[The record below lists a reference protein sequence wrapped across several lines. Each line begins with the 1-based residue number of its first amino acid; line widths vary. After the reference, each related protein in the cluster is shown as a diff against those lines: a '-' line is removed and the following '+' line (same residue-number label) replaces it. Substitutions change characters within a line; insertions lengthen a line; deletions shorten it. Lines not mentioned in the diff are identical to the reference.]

1 MGSREERRG
10 EDRHP
15 LGILGRSRP
24 GREGPRSRGKAI
36 VLNLTSRKPLLL
48 LAGGAC
54 ALLGAGFWVL
64 VTPDN
69 PLTRLFRRP
78 ITETDAHVVVGPYP
92 IEEDFKALRDHQV
105 TTIVSLLD
113 SRLPYEKVLLD
124 QEKQVAARYGFKL
137 LNFPMA
143 SVLGHPLGSDYK
155 QRVERAAEA
164 IAATEGKVYLHCYL
178 GLHRAEAVQALLRN
192 RGART
197 ATYLLRQAER
207 SQDIR
212 LLDQAHRDYEEG
224 RCADALAK
232 LGKIEH
238 PDAKTLLL
246 RGWVEYRLGDI
257 PAARDLFDEVLR
269 ISPDLDDARIGRGYC
284 ALREGQVATAEEHF
298 AVFMKAHPADPTA
311 AHGLG
316 LVRYR
321 QGRLEEAARFLRT
334 AHEADPADGEIREIL
349 DEIARRRSAR
359 GD

>member
-1 MGSREERRG
+1 M
-10 EDRHP
+10 
-15 LGILGRSRP
+15 
-24 GREGPRSRGKAI
+24 
-36 VLNLTSRKPLLL
+36 NLTSRKPLLL

-78 ITETDAHVVVGPYP
+78 ITVGRHDAGPCAFALDDHVVVGPYP

-143 SVLGHPLGSDYK
+143 SVLGHPLGRDYK

-192 RGART
+192 RGATT
-197 ATYLLRQAER
+197 ATYLLRQADR

-238 PDAKTLLL
+238 PDKTLLL

-269 ISPDLDDARIGRGYC
+269 ISPELDDARIGRGYC

-349 DEIARRRSAR
+349 DEIARRRSAQ